1 MNVLKKLVLILVVA
15 AAAWAQ
21 EHRGLFFSAGLGFS
35 YASLF
40 YTDVEYNYGSGA
52 YFENQW
58 VSSYEEGPKSTWD
71 LNSFEIPTIDIRLG
85 CSFANLFAVYVLF
98 SGGAYSGEFDYTR
111 EKVGVSR
118 YLEDDGSI
126 AVEPKQVE
134 PPVKQEHETMY
145 ARFSLGL
152 GFSVYPIRNPLSR
165 LNGLYVGF
173 AGGLDA
179 WAVHMKSGLDSFDNS
194 GIFTR
199 YEIGKD
205 WWMSE
210 SWSLGVGFAFT
221 NVFKFIKDYEGNDEG
236 HARVFSLLFRITRG

>member
-111 EKVGVSR
+111 EKVGVSPFFQSVIR
-118 YLEDDGSI
+118 
-126 AVEPKQVE
+126 
-134 PPVKQEHETMY
+134 
-145 ARFSLGL
+145 SL
-152 GFSVYPIRNPLSR
+152 
-165 LNGLYVGF
+165 
-173 AGGLDA
+173 D
-179 WAVHMKSGLDSFDNS
+179 
-194 GIFTR
+194 
-199 YEIGKD
+199 
-205 WWMSE
+205 
-210 SWSLGVGFAFT
+210 
-221 NVFKFIKDYEGNDEG
+221 
-236 HARVFSLLFRITRG
+236 